1 MPEEFQRNVER
12 SEEEINFK
20 LSMETHPN
28 GDSEMFFELLSIK
41 LYLRQQVFVKL
52 SEFFVQALEKL
63 DSQKPP

>member
-12 SEEEINFK
+12 SEEDINFK

-41 LYLRQQVFVKL
+41 LYLR
-52 SEFFVQALEKL
+52 
-63 DSQKPP
+63 